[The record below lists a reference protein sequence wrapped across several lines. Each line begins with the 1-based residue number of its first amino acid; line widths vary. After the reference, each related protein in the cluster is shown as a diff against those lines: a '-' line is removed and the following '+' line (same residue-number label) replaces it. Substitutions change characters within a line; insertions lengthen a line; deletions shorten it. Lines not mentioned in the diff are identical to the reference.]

1 MTDPILPIV
10 GIDLRELVRPST
22 DDIPEERRPDY
33 LRRSG
38 AVIDVAGGTPVT
50 VAARLHGVDPRTVT
64 RDCEI
69 AMELAIDGLRIG
81 FRACIPFKHRRAKPR
96 PADMY
101 VEAPPTKGPYA
112 FQRLLQGCEK
122 ARKIIEAYKGALPD
136 GKRKARAFDRL
147 FDQFKAIIRATLG
160 KEGYPFTAK
169 DEGRRALL
177 LHIKR
182 IRQARQEAGAAETE
196 DTEPNVTRFNQIFHL
211 APLDR
216 IEFDAHKIDIDWV
229 LNLTDP
235 QGRLVQRHIEC
246 ITVLVAICVVS
257 RYVLAHLLVLGAYN
271 HLDVLRLFHK
281 ALSPW
286 QRRTLIVPGMQYP
299 EGAQLGLPINEQGA
313 GPRGILIAGDNAL
326 AHHAHHC
333 VSNLLDHHR
342 GFLNFGPSHVPEVR
356 PIVEAFFR
364 LLEEGALRKLA
375 GAFQPESRTRGKT
388 RTSYVRAED
397 HPFHYE
403 GMEDLMDVLMA
414 GYNITP
420 HSGLGGRTPASAV
433 NTHLASGWSW
443 YSSDAA
449 SDASRLTTIRFAPTI
464 RGGASGG
471 RPPFVQY
478 YGVHYRSSKLMG
490 RRDMVGKR
498 LFAEANLQD
507 LRQIVLL
514 SPDDGAPWSR
524 LTARSPWD
532 RTPHDLHLRQQIIR
546 ARNRGLLDL
555 KGSSDAVE
563 SYHAF
568 THELALQDKAAPDLY
583 ARVDAH
589 FQPTPSPALAASTPP
604 VVLPRRGRTTFAHR
618 KD

>member
-1 MTDPILPIV
+1 MTDPVLAIV
-10 GIDLRELVRPST
+10 GVDARELVRPNT
-22 DDIPEERRPDY
+22 DDITEERRPAY
-33 LRRSG
+33 LRR
-38 AVIDVAGGTPVT
+38 ADAMTDVAGGTPVT
-50 VAARLHGVDPRTVT
+50 VAARIHAVDPRTVA

-81 FRACIPFKHRRAKPR
+81 FRACIPFKHRRTKPR
-96 PADMY
+96 PSDTY
-101 VEAPPTKGPYA
+101 VEASPTKGPYA
-112 FQRLLQGCEK
+112 LQRLLQGCEK
-122 ARKIIEAYKGALPD
+122 ARKLVEAYKGALPD
-136 GKRKARAFDRL
+136 GKRKIRAFDRL

-160 KEGYPFTAK
+160 KNGYPFTAK

-182 IRQARQEAGAAETE
+182 TRLARLEAGATEVE

-216 IEFDAHKIDIDWV
+216 IEFDAHKIDTDWV
-229 LNLTDP
+229 LALTDP
-235 QGRLVQRHIEC
+235 QGKVVKRHIEC
-246 ITVLVAICVVS
+246 ITVLVAICAVS
-257 RYVLAHLLVLGAYN
+257 RYVLAHLFVLGAYN

-299 EGAQLGLPINEQGA
+299 EGAQLGLPISDQGV

-326 AHHAHHC
+326 AHHANHC

-342 GFLNFGPSHVPEVR
+342 GILNFGPSHVPEVR

-375 GAFQPESRTRGKT
+375 GAFQPETRTRGKT
-388 RTSYVRAED
+388 RTSYLRAED
-397 HPFHYE
+397 HPFHFE
-403 GMEDLMDVLMA
+403 GMEDLMDVLAA

-420 HSGLGGRTPASAV
+420 HSGLGSRTPASAM
-433 NTHLASGWSW
+433 NTHLVSGWSW

-449 SDASRLTTIRFAPTI
+449 SDASRLTTIRFAPTV
-464 RGGASGG
+464 RGGVSSG
-471 RPPFVQY
+471 RLPFVQY
-478 YGVHYRSSKLMG
+478 HGAHYRSPKLMG
-490 RRDMVGKR
+490 RRDMVGKCF
-498 LFAEANLQD
+498 FAEANLQD

-514 SPDDGAPWSR
+514 NPEDGAPWSR
-524 LTARSPWD
+524 LTALPPWD

-555 KGSSDAVE
+555 VGSRDAIE

-568 THELALQDKAAPDLY
+568 TREQALQGKAAPDLY
-583 ARVDAH
+583 ARVDAS
-589 FQPTPSPALAASTPP
+589 FQPAPNPTPGTGTTP
-604 VVLPRRGRTTFAHR
+604 VVFPRRGRTTFAHR